1 MFGLDDYLNIWERLL
16 LNYYTT
22 TILQIYAAFICVQSS
37 DTLHIVTKLAYTNLS
52 RIWKEETSRN
62 KISHCSDNSIFIV
75 NNKGDLPKYGFGQA
89 SKKLGEITSWHFS
102 SDKVGSGL

>member
-22 TILQIYAAFICVQSS
+22 TILQIYATFICLQSS

-52 RIWKEETSRN
+52 RIWKEEM
-62 KISHCSDNSIFIV
+62 
-75 NNKGDLPKYGFGQA
+75 GPKNMA
-89 SKKLGEITSWHFS
+89 LWPWE
-102 SDKVGSGL
+102 